1 MMRHRLWI
9 LSVLKPAQSLA
20 LRAGSDAVIAAPFK
34 PGQTAAIPAVVAIII
49 TLGLVLRLHRIGAAS
64 LWSDEAFSAYW
75 IHEPLGY
82 LWTDG
87 LIIET
92 TPPLYYTL
100 LKLWAVFAGDS
111 DAALRLFSAA
121 ASTATIPLVF
131 LLGAELATPAAGLV
145 AALLFALAPMQIYYA
160 QEARVYTMLPLAF
173 ALALLGLLRFLRAAQ
188 QRGTQADHWAL
199 GLYAAGATLLIYSH
213 ATSVF
218 TVAALAGCGGLLLL
232 RPPRERVALFRFAMA
247 NAAVA
252 LLAVP
257 ELRAIVAQTG
267 RNDLAWIQPPDLI
280 TLLDLGNYL
289 VTAPSIPLRFRLGC
303 MLSLTTLALLAA
315 LIPLLRLRRTAAV
328 LLLGVPMGYLVAV
341 IGLSYLSPFL
351 IPRIIIWIDVPL
363 CLLASLALVSPA
375 PRWRRGAF
383 ALVYGACI
391 LVGMYGVYTRTPVEK
406 EDWRGLMAALL
417 PRLGVED
424 MVAIGPDTTILP
436 VLRYA
441 GGAFADNGRQL
452 FRWEPKPRPADLYI
466 PDHIMPPVVATT
478 EELAQEAQRG
488 RPVWVLLRAID
499 WAAHA
504 ETALAASRPP
514 ATIDRSHPAL
524 VLLRW

>member
-1 MMRHRLWI
+1 M
-9 LSVLKPAQSLA
+9 
-20 LRAGSDAVIAAPFK
+20 
-34 PGQTAAIPAVVAIII
+34 
-49 TLGLVLRLHRIGAAS
+49 
-64 LWSDEAFSAYW
+64 
-75 IHEPLGY
+75 
-82 LWTDG
+82 
-87 LIIET
+87 
-92 TPPLYYTL
+92 
-100 LKLWAVFAGDS
+100 
-111 DAALRLFSAA
+111 
-121 ASTATIPLVF
+121 
-131 LLGAELATPAAGLV
+131 
-145 AALLFALAPMQIYYA
+145 
-160 QEARVYTMLPLAF
+160 
-173 ALALLGLLRFLRAAQ
+173 
-188 QRGTQADHWAL
+188 
-199 GLYAAGATLLIYSH
+199 
-213 ATSVF
+213 
-218 TVAALAGCGGLLLL
+218 
-232 RPPRERVALFRFAMA
+232 
-247 NAAVA
+247 
-252 LLAVP
+252 
-257 ELRAIVAQTG
+257 
-267 RNDLAWIQPPDLI
+267 
-280 TLLDLGNYL
+280 
-289 VTAPSIPLRFRLGC
+289 
-303 MLSLTTLALLAA
+303 
-315 LIPLLRLRRTAAV
+315 
-328 LLLGVPMGYLVAV
+328 LLGVPMGYLVAV

-351 IPRIIIWIDVPL
+351 IPRVIIWISVPL

-375 PRWRRGAF
+375 ACWLRGAF
-383 ALVYGACI
+383 ALAYGACI
-391 LVGMYGVYTRTPVEK
+391 LVGMYGVYTLTPVEK